1 VLERVVVVVV
11 PMMMLPTRV
20 TESVS
25 NTGTATVGGKGSRDV
40 FSFLPNTNKTW
51 QIFAFGVL
59 L

>member
-1 VLERVVVVVV
+1 
-11 PMMMLPTRV
+11 MMLPTRV